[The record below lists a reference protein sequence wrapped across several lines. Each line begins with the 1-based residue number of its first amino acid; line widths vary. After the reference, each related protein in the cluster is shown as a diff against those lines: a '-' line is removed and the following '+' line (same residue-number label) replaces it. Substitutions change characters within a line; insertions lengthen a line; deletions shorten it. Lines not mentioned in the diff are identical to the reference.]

1 MVLTDPRGLPFFSW
15 AVAAK
20 SDGDQDQSSPEL
32 QDGCRGHGAHS
43 PARRV
48 VRK

>member
-20 SDGDQDQSSPEL
+20 SDGDQDQSKVARWL
-32 QDGCRGHGAHS
+32 QRSWCSQSGA
-43 PARRV
+43 
-48 VRK
+48 